1 MDLVSFGIISNQM
14 KIKNIKEIVI
24 GILIIIGAA
33 ALMWLV
39 RNDN

>member
-1 MDLVSFGIISNQM
+1 M
-14 KIKNIKEIVI
+14 KIKNIKEIVF

-33 ALMWLV
+33 AMMWLV